1 MTMRRTGLKYLGIV
15 ERLQIGISLLLQL
28 AILVVVFGALFRQ
41 QWLIFITGSVVLALT
56 FVPSAIER
64 QFKVQLPIE
73 FTLAACGFLYAAFGL
88 GEVGGFYARF
98 WWWDMLLHSFSAL
111 AMGLIGF
118 LMIYVFYMTHCVRIA
133 PIYVATISF
142 GFAVTFGTLWEVFEF
157 GMDWFFGFN
166 MQKSG
171 LPDTMTDLALDV
183 VGGLIAAMIGYA
195 YVKSGD
201 SLIADRIIRHFVAK
215 NPNLF
220 TRKKIPK

>member
-1 MTMRRTGLKYLGIV
+1 MRTASLKSFDIV

-28 AILVVVFGALFRQ
+28 AILMVIFGALFKQ
-41 QWLIFITGSVVLALT
+41 QWLIAVTGSVVLALT
-56 FVPSAIER
+56 FAPSVIER

-73 FTLAACGFLYAAFGL
+73 FTLAACSILYASFGL
-88 GEVGGFYARF
+88 GEVRGFYARF
-98 WWWDMLLHSFSAL
+98 WWWDLVLHSFSAL
-111 AMGLIGF
+111 VMGLIGF
-118 LMIYVFYMTHCVRIA
+118 LMIYVFYMTNRVRIA

-142 GFAVTFGTLWEVFEF
+142 GFAVTFGTLWEIFEF
-157 GMDWFFGFN
+157 GMDWSFGFN

-171 LPDTMTDLALDV
+171 LFDTMTDLAV
-183 VGGLIAAMIGYA
+183 NIVGGLISAIIGYV

-220 TRKKIPK
+220 TRKQTSK